1 MTDAENLND
10 DLRPP
15 QNANVSLSAD
25 LAEDLLRYG
34 PFVGRDGR
42 RTDEDMP
49 SSWPASFLIDT
60 HNIPIAPG
68 LPDANKNLRWARAV
82 DAVAPDAE
90 SAVDFSGAY
99 LKEEKPVMPGE
110 VLLCVEENTRHVVVY
125 IVLPTG
131 ALAREL
137 RPPVLWRPGWAR
149 TIREYVSG
157 WVALSRVQRVLRVC
171 QQLVS
176 YLRAQGY
183 VSQDAVVRYYT
194 DIIDGVSIEPVDLT
208 EDSILRSF
216 DDWIFRV
223 SAYVNADRNKILDVL
238 AQALGL
244 AKDKTK
250 DPFATVKSLAR
261 YGRYNKH
268 ISFSRRT
275 SSDSNNRESSE

>member
-1 MTDAENLND
+1 MTAENLDN
-10 DLRPP
+10 DLRPT

-34 PFVGRDGR
+34 PIVGRDGR

-49 SSWPASFLIDT
+49 ASWPESFLIDT

-68 LPDANKNLRWARAV
+68 LLQDNKNLRWARAV

-90 SAVDFSGAY
+90 AAADFSGAY

-131 ALAREL
+131 ALAGET

-157 WVALSRVQRVLRVC
+157 WVALSRVQRVLRIC
-171 QQLVS
+171 QEIVGRLRSNGMSPEAVQY
-176 YLRAQGY
+176 YL
-183 VSQDAVVRYYT
+183 
-194 DIIDGVSIEPVDLT
+194 DITANITVEPTELT

-216 DDWIFRV
+216 DDWIFRL
-223 SAYVNADRNKILDVL
+223 SAFVGADRNKILDVL

-250 DPFATVKSLAR
+250 DPFAEVKSLER

-268 ISFSRRT
+268 ISFSRSK
-275 SSDSNNRESSE
+275 SSDSSTRESDK